1 MVAILVLVYCN
12 SKRKK
17 AINTT
22 ISTDVTS
29 LAVIQQEFT
38 AVPNAAYGVIN
49 TSTEMKDNIAYSA
62 LTTPVYD
69 TVEISSSTVNK
80 QYEDID
86 DYI

>member
-1 MVAILVLVYCN
+1 MIASCILEC

-17 AINTT
+17 AISTT
-22 ISTDVTS
+22 IGTDVTS
-29 LAVIQQEFT
+29 RAVIQQEFT

-69 TVEISSSTVNK
+69 TVDILNNK
-80 QYEDID
+80 DVD